1 MNRFRLGSFGFPR
14 RLVTR
19 IVIGMM
25 LIVIGAGLVTT
36 LAINQLLAFHL
47 RQELR
52 NTGRAMVVALG
63 ESLANALL
71 EGSLASIQEALDS
84 AVRTNDDLVYAFAYG
99 PHTPIVHTFTDG
111 FPQALLGLLAR
122 ETSARD
128 TLLLTERG
136 LVHDFVYR
144 PVEGIPTAVHVGVSE
159 NRIQVEQKRVTQ
171 IVVGLT
177 VVGCVVAAF
186 MAYGFGRLAMAPL
199 VELTRRIQR
208 LGEGQLDERLALP
221 LDDEVGELA
230 VAFNAM
236 ADRIQ
241 TTIQRLKASEA
252 GYRSL
257 LSAAGEVGEGIAL
270 LSDTAEEEGRLLFV
284 NETFARMLGF
294 APDALL
300 GMNVSGLLAPESV
313 PLATSIWRAL
323 QAEAV
328 HSGLIELTLV
338 GRQGARRIVESAST
352 RITYLGR
359 PAIVWF
365 VRDITERKRREQEL
379 RLRNRE
385 LAALNAVA
393 LAMSEP
399 FSPDMLQRG
408 LHEALQALEL
418 QVGWVT
424 LLDETGKAHIV
435 AWEGGEFQ
443 SRSPR
448 FPACRCGEVLQTA
461 TAAVVAIGEPCL
473 LYRVGDAS
481 VQGWYHATVPLGRAE
496 TLLGTL
502 NVAFPVGR
510 TFDDDNLRLLAAIGR
525 QMGVALENA
534 RLWETL
540 RQKEQLRSELLARA
554 LHAQE
559 GERKRIA
566 RELHD
571 ATGQS
576 LNAILFGLK
585 ALEAALASNPA
596 QAQVLVGRLKAAA
609 GDTIREL
616 QSIIYDLRP
625 SVLDDLGLIPALRW
639 YAETRLESEGVRL
652 SWDIVGEERRLPAD
666 IETALF
672 RIAQEAMTNIQKYA
686 QAQQVWV
693 RLGFGLTE
701 TSLEIGDDGVGF
713 DPAEVLQN
721 SYQDGRGLGLL
732 GMRERAELLGG
743 RFEIASAPGHGT
755 HIRVT
760 LPLPHP
766 EGDTRHGQDPDSAGG

>member
-25 LIVIGAGLVTT
+25 LIVIGAGTVTT

-128 TLLLTERG
+128 TLLLTELG

-743 RFEIASAPGHGT
+743 RFEMASAPGHGT